1 MYLFIYV
8 FMYLYMYLCIQYVYI
23 YIYASLQVEVIPSH
37 DFANKGNWPV
47 ADLAD
52 PPCKLKHPPDRK
64 VESLKI
70 KNI

>member
-23 YIYASLQVEVIPSH
+23 YICKSASWGNPIAW
-37 DFANKGNWPV
+37 FANKGNWPV